1 MCTFEVLP
9 LSVDIVN
16 YLVPRWHVSS
26 TSVICLRFMG
36 KDDLGYITDLPM
48 SIISKI
54 LLVLDNWYSHH
65 VIGIDNHLYIGFCVS
80 FVFLASYESIFNMS
94 SVFIDIEKVMIPSC
108 AFCI

>member
-1 MCTFEVLP
+1 MCTFDVLP

-36 KDDLGYITDLPM
+36 KDDLGYICDLPM
-48 SIISKI
+48 SITSKI
-54 LLVLDNWYSHH
+54 LLVLDNWYFHH

-94 SVFIDIEKVMIPSC
+94 SVVITR
-108 AFCI
+108 

>member
-36 KDDLGYITDLPM
+36 KDDLGYIYDLPM
-48 SIISKI
+48 SITSKI

-65 VIGIDNHLYIGFCVS
+65 VIGIANHLYIGFCVS
-80 FVFLASYESIFNMS
+80 FVFLASYGSILTCL
-94 SVFIDIEKVMIPSC
+94 VLL
-108 AFCI
+108 